1 MVDTLALGASA
12 RAWRFESVH
21 GHHIEA
27 HFERCPGIGQP
38 APE

>member
-21 GHHIEA
+21 GHHIRA
-27 HFERCPGIGQP
+27 HFERLEA
-38 APE
+38 APNGS